1 MKKNI
6 ILLLLINSILFSNGQ
21 TIELIGYYNI
31 NGTIAIASLPG
42 YMIISSGDIIDIS
55 DPTSPELISTYSFDY
70 AASIITEEDF
80 AYFGTEMTCNLY
92 IADISNINFPL
103 HQGFLDFGSDI
114 GHGVFGMAKNDSVL
128 FVTIGA
134 SFCSI
139 DITDKT
145 NPAILDTLF
154 ITGGQSRDVCL
165 NGPYAFVAHEMG
177 LKVIDVSVPENM
189 QIISSIG
196 SGYISI
202 DLDQT
207 RAYLGK
213 GFTAGGIDVIDITD
227 PAHPSAVFSVPNS
240 GGTSWDIKKEDN
252 LIYLAANAGLY
263 IYKIENNDAQEMAN
277 YLETGGQ
284 TFAVCL
290 QDSLILLS
298 ELVTGVAILQYDSTG
313 TVGIK
318 SNMDIDKDFLA
329 FPNPA
334 KDVIY
339 IQNRYFIENVHVCI
353 YNSQGKIMDVFGLS
367 EDVYR
372 HNISNYPPG
381 IYFCKFKRGGKS
393 LGQTKFSVL

>member
-1 MKKNI
+1 
-6 ILLLLINSILFSNGQ
+6 
-21 TIELIGYYNI
+21 
-31 NGTIAIASLPG
+31 
-42 YMIISSGDIIDIS
+42 MIISSGDIIDIS
-55 DPTSPELISTYSFDY
+55 DPTNPELISTYSFDY
-70 AASIITEEDF
+70 AASIIAEEDF
-80 AYFGTEMTCNLY
+80 AYFGTEMSCDLY
-92 IADISNINFPL
+92 IADISNMNFPL

-128 FVTIGA
+128 FAAMGA

-145 NPAILDTLF
+145 NPTILDTLF
-154 ITGGQSRDVCL
+154 ITDGQSRDVCL
-165 NGPYAFVAHEMG
+165 KGSFAFVAHYMG
-177 LKVIDVSVPENM
+177 LKIVDISDPGNM
-189 QIISSIG
+189 QIISSTG
-196 SGYISI
+196 SGYYSI

-213 GFTAGGIDVIDITD
+213 GSGGVDVFDITD

-290 QDSLILLS
+290 QDSIILLS
-298 ELVTGVAILQYDSTG
+298 ELVTGIAILQYDSTG

-318 SNMDIDKDFLA
+318 SNMDIEKDFLA

-339 IQNRYFIENVHVCI
+339 IQNRYSIENVHVCI

-367 EDVYR
+367 ENVYK
-372 HNISNYPPG
+372 HYISNYPSG
-381 IYFCKFKRGGKS
+381 IYFCKFKKRGES
-393 LGQTKFSVL
+393 LGQTKFIVL